1 MRDTSGLA
9 IDMDELRLDDIS
21 VIRMHD
27 AIALPET
34 GASPASSMASSWAC
48 HSCGSCCCQE

>member
-1 MRDTSGLA
+1 
-9 IDMDELRLDDIS
+9 MDELRLDDIS